1 MGMIYDP
8 REMLEVSTT
17 DSGVDEVLQSCGTS
31 GVSWASSTLVTFS
44 DCCHLDNLEIV
55 GIIKRLLEIVVG
67 FDHSCEV
74 LLFCSFPTRDLRI
87 TTIVE

>member
-31 GVSWASSTLVTFS
+31 GVS
-44 DCCHLDNLEIV
+44 
-55 GIIKRLLEIVVG
+55 
-67 FDHSCEV
+67 
-74 LLFCSFPTRDLRI
+74 
-87 TTIVE
+87 